1 MALWEPEGGSRPVEL
16 AVLRQEYADRGLDPA
31 DLDPDPIAQ
40 VGRWL
45 EAAVAAGVPEP
56 NAMTLATV
64 DAAGAPDARVVL
76 LKGIDPRGFT
86 FFTSYTSTKGEQL
99 AARPSAALVLV
110 WLDLG
115 RQVRV
120 VGPVERL
127 PAEESDA
134 YYASRPRESRLGA
147 WASDQSAVLPGRAP
161 LEERFAAVT
170 ARFAGSEPPR
180 PEHWGGYLVRP
191 ERVELWQGRPRR
203 LHDRLRYRRG
213 DGAGWIVERLSP

>member
-1 MALWEPEGGSRPVEL
+1 MALWEPEGGSRPVDL
-16 AVLRQEYADRGLDPA
+16 AALRREYADRGLDVA
-31 DLDPDPIAQ
+31 DLDPDPLVQ
-40 VGRWL
+40 FQRWF

-64 DAAGAPDARVVL
+64 DVGGDPDARVVL
-76 LKGIDPRGFT
+76 LKGVDARGFSY
-86 FFTSYTSTKGEQL
+86 FTSYASTKGEQL
-99 AARPSAALVLV
+99 AERPRAALVFV

-120 VGPVERL
+120 VGAVERL
-127 PAEESDA
+127 PAEESDV
-134 YYASRPRESRLGA
+134 YYAGRPRESRLGA
-147 WASDQSAVLPGRAP
+147 WASDQSALLPGRAA
-161 LEERFAAVT
+161 LEARFAAVT

-191 ERVELWQGRPRR
+191 ERVELWQGRPHR